1 MAASNANGNGPPA
14 QGVLDAHLITTLSTR
29 IESIVAK
36 LQDAAKDAHSL
47 SVKAKE
53 NDSKEQGDSSKQ
65 GGPNS
70 TESTSVSMAAEA
82 APSVAL
88 GAVSDD
94 DHSMYDFLFSGGG
107 GAGSPTQSTSG
118 TPGSQPTE
126 LSLSLLKEARELRE
140 VYSHA
145 IRAAESTPGGEWS
158 MEEQRQAIRELRTLK
173 SREEQFSQRQ
183 GERGPSIPSKR
194 RATDDDEEEGSFSSL
209 LVVHLRLSSQI
220 TQAIFAAIHSAY
232 STALPPSPIP
242 RPDRLPP
249 SLRQLPLWRQG
260 QSSPKLQDLIPSL
273 LVLHASLYDVLLRA
287 RTHRANGQI
296 LEQLTHEVKS
306 LRSQRRRH
314 IKDLQSASADLRY
327 ILSKGK
333 EAKKSMALAEARP
346 TGFKDVLEYAAELA
360 RVTSAPPQWATAV
373 KKGSSDV
380 KESTVGAGGVKAED
394 VADDVGQEVQGT
406 PEVKGRD
413 KQTEGGAGGGASSSL
428 LLHALQE
435 QQQQQQGVT
444 GVMGPDQSLAAGSSA
459 PHSLPFPSDAD
470 LRRGLMGG
478 AMLADMDA
486 VAAMAM
492 SDGGNGV
499 DPASA
504 AAGMKTSRAMRDLLP
519 SWRHFLTLKRQEEE
533 AMAATAMEQ
542 RPGGGQLP
550 VAGDP
555 DQASR
560 RHHEAAMS
568 RRERPDMEESS
579 GFGLDL

>member
-1 MAASNANGNGPPA
+1 MSGFAAGCND
-14 QGVLDAHLITTLSTR
+14 LDVWLINCLSSTLSNNR
-29 IESIVAK
+29 
-36 LQDAAKDAHSL
+36 
-47 SVKAKE
+47 
-53 NDSKEQGDSSKQ
+53 
-65 GGPNS
+65 
-70 TESTSVSMAAEA
+70 
-82 APSVAL
+82 
-88 GAVSDD
+88 
-94 DHSMYDFLFSGGG
+94 
-107 GAGSPTQSTSG
+107 
-118 TPGSQPTE
+118 
-126 LSLSLLKEARELRE
+126 R
-140 VYSHA
+140 
-145 IRAAESTPGGEWS
+145 
-158 MEEQRQAIRELRTLK
+158 
-173 SREEQFSQRQ
+173 FSQRPE
-183 GERGPSIPSKR
+183 ERGPSVPFKR
-194 RATDDDEEEGSFSSL
+194 RATDDDEEEGSFSWL
-209 LVVHLRLSSQI
+209 LLVHLRLSSQI
-220 TQAIFAAIHSAY
+220 THAIFAAIHSAY

-314 IKDLQSASADLRY
+314 IKDLQSASADLRD
-327 ILSKGK
+327 ILSKGE

-360 RVTSAPPQWATAV
+360 RVTSAPPQWATAI

-380 KESTVGAGGVKAED
+380 KESTVGASGVKSED
-394 VADDVGQEVQGT
+394 VADEAAQEAQGT
-406 PEVKGRD
+406 PESKGRG

-435 QQQQQQGVT
+435 QQQQQQQGAS

-504 AAGMKTSRAMRDLLP
+504 AAAAGMKTSRAMRDLLP
-519 SWRHFLTLKRQEEE
+519 SWRHYLTLKRQEEE

-550 VAGDP
+550 VAGDHGV
-555 DQASR
+555 DHASR

-568 RRERPDMEESS
+568 RRERPEIEESS